1 MNRTLGAIAL
11 AGALSTSCMTWNMV
25 AWANTPGTPVAENL
39 RYDVMMLFI
48 VPTAAADVALL
59 PFQALGGF
67 YPYGDL
73 GEPAEVHTAS
83 KQHEEFTRK
92 ALGR

>member
-1 MNRTLGAIAL
+1 MSKTLLAL
-11 AGALSTSCMTWNMV
+11 LCAGTLSSCMTSNMV

-39 RYDVMMLFI
+39 RYDVMMLI
-48 VPTAAADVALL
+48 VVPVAVADVALL

-73 GEPAEVHTAS
+73 GEPADSHLRTDR
-83 KQHEEFTRK
+83 HEEFTRK